1 MLICEVLLHLLM
13 ESNYFNAVIRVDL
26 NHRKLLSTKLRS
38 GFVNFEVAVHT
49 TVFLGGMF
57 FSRSHQRVLKV
68 LRCMLFRLII
78 NNHFN
83 FEEFFIRNSDF
94 SLGRASLQLS
104 EKNICSVKPLVFLSR
119 CQVSSPSH
127 TVGGQLEIVCEDG
140 FH

>member
-57 FSRSHQRVLKV
+57 FFTQSSMCAEGFALYA
-68 LRCMLFRLII
+68 IS
-78 NNHFN
+78 
-83 FEEFFIRNSDF
+83 SDY
-94 SLGRASLQLS
+94 
-104 EKNICSVKPLVFLSR
+104 
-119 CQVSSPSH
+119 
-127 TVGGQLEIVCEDG
+127 
-140 FH
+140 